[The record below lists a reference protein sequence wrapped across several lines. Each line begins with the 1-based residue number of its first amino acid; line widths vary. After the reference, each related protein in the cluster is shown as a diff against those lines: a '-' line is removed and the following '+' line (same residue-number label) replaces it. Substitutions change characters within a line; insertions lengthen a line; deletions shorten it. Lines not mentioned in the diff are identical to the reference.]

1 MYGYRENEGAIEA
14 VWFHIC
20 LVYIYF
26 FIGVYYM
33 PTPFPGVTSDHT
45 SAPIGSGGYKT
56 VSGADYTSKANEDG
70 FEFSKLP
77 GASQNPADYVIISY
91 KKYDAHRLLEE
102 IELQEE
108 FAPDLA
114 PITFAVE
121 IRLGVRKYTV
131 YGFDDIKTELKKLY
145 IFDANHRVGVAYRT
159 YIEPIYSSSV
169 PIDIEYKRLLDLQK
183 SLTTERLKLISQFP
197 TQDAVSYAKT
207 ESELQSTNESL
218 SRFVEYYK
226 VRHERD
232 SIQNIGFRVLM
243 QRTDY
248 HDQNGRT
255 IPVSSIINY
264 DRLNVLFNALL
275 DKGCVHG
282 DIKIDN
288 LCILNGHLGALD
300 YDVKYVKRREY
311 YKKEGPRRT
320 TGKQFMTLMV
330 CLVSDH
336 LSDDTQMDIFN
347 KMGIITQGAP
357 NMPALDGICLVPEFQ
372 ERIIHYLVPDDV
384 RQVIHQSK
392 PNIRHELLADFIA
405 DDYIIPLIPDPN
417 PAPTKKTKG
426 GKSTRKRKR
435 KPKYKKTHRKR
446 SFHNHNLAR

>member
-1 MYGYRENEGAIEA
+1 
-14 VWFHIC
+14 
-20 LVYIYF
+20 
-26 FIGVYYM
+26 M
-33 PTPFPGVTSDHT
+33 PAPFRGVTSDDT

-77 GASQNPADYVIISY
+77 GASQNPSDYVIISY

-108 FAPDLA
+108 FALDGLA
-114 PITFAVE
+114 PKTFAVE

-131 YGFDDIKTELKKLY
+131 YGFDDIKAELKKLY
-145 IFDANHRVGVAYRT
+145 ISEANHRVGVAYRT
-159 YIEPIYSSSV
+159 YIEPIYSSSL

-183 SLTTERLKLISQFP
+183 SLTTKRLELISQFP

-243 QRTDY
+243 ERTDY
-248 HDQNGRT
+248 HDRNGRT

-311 YKKEGPRRT
+311 YKAEGPRRT
-320 TGKQFMTLMV
+320 IGKQFMTLMV

-357 NMPALDGICLVPEFQ
+357 NMPVLDGICLVPEFQ
-372 ERIIHYLVPDDV
+372 ERILHYLVPEDELKT
-384 RQVIHQSK
+384 I
-392 PNIRHELLADFIA
+392 IRKSQQGPQGRVELLADFIA
-405 DDYIIPLIPDPN
+405 NRYIIPLIQDPN

>member
-1 MYGYRENEGAIEA
+1 
-14 VWFHIC
+14 
-20 LVYIYF
+20 
-26 FIGVYYM
+26 M
-33 PTPFPGVTSDHT
+33 PAPFRGVTSDHT

-70 FEFSKLP
+70 FEFLKLP
-77 GASQNPADYVIISY
+77 GAIQNPTKYVIISY
-91 KKYDAHRLLEE
+91 KNYDAHRLLEE
-102 IELQEE
+102 IELQQE
-108 FAPDLA
+108 FAFDGLA

-131 YGFDDIKTELKKLY
+131 YGFDNIKTELKKLY
-145 IFDANHRVGVAYRT
+145 ISEANHRVEVAYRT
-159 YIEPIYSSSV
+159 YIEPVYSYSV
-169 PIDIEYKRLLDLQK
+169 PIDVEYKRLLDLK
-183 SLTTERLKLISQFP
+183 ESLTTKHLELISQFP
-197 TQDAVSYAKT
+197 NQDAVLITET
-207 ESELQSTNESL
+207 ESKLQSTNELL

-248 HDQNGRT
+248 DDRNGRT

-264 DRLNVLFNALL
+264 DRLNILFNALL

-311 YKKEGPRRT
+311 YKAEGPRRT
-320 TGKQFMTLMV
+320 IGKQFMTLMV

-336 LSDDTQMDIFN
+336 LSDDMQMDIFN
-347 KMGIITQGAP
+347 NMGIITQGAP
-357 NMPALDGICLVPEFQ
+357 NEQALYEICLVPEFQ
-372 ERIIHYLVPDDV
+372 SRIIHYLVPDDK
-384 RQVIHQSK
+384 RKEIRSSSQQDLHGRVI
-392 PNIRHELLADFIA
+392 LLADFIA
-405 DDYIIPLIPDPN
+405 EHYIIPLIPLIPD

-426 GKSTRKRKR
+426 GKSTGKRKR
-435 KPKYKKTHRKR
+435 KPKYKKTRRKR
-446 SFHNHNLAR
+446 SLHNHNLAR